1 MIAAP
6 QEKAPAR
13 ACNTEPGNDREQAQ
27 STCSSEQSQAGT
39 TAARI
44 SFFEQTTRRTPSG
57 EMSILDFARQIRDGS
72 HAEAVARVRDM
83 VEECAVIGSSKEETK
98 AALHPLKL
106 ALPCVTLSGVI
117 TEGGRGRAFEE
128 GRFLHSGW
136 LQIDLDK
143 ADLDKA
149 DLQDYAPEQV
159 RDVLGEDPHL
169 LFVAVSPSG
178 EGLKGLCRIPV
189 CETPEQHLAAF
200 KAAEA
205 YFLETYALRIDP
217 QTKDPARCCYA
228 THDPGITWNASP
240 IELPVPAPQ
249 LPTAPPEREQ
259 WEATPTAP
267 PTAEETSL
275 LATPESVRHILL
287 QIPPKRP
294 REEWLKVCAAVAD
307 AVGEDEAIPMLEEWC
322 APYSPGEYQ
331 RAFKSPLQKITKG
344 SLVAIAKSYGF
355 DSKSY
360 WRELYAGN
368 QWNGRL
374 TFAGDV
380 LCEDEEDELPFP
392 MHCLPGIAGEMARQ
406 IARVTTAQNEPLAAA
421 SCLAVVSASIG
432 AGLEVGTGG
441 ERRTRG
447 NLYALAI
454 AASGTGKGES
464 YKLAADPFE
473 QLEAQAIATFEEQTR
488 PHLTASLQ
496 VADSRAKRLVAA
508 AAKETDRHARIG
520 AEMECRQAMTEKE
533 DLQRALEAAP
543 AWKVADVT
551 KEKLAVIMAGQPG
564 EAVASL
570 SSEARGIFS
579 IVKGKYSS
587 EGGDEDFYC
596 SAYSGDSVTV
606 DRVGRPRVTLRRPC
620 LSILWM
626 VQPDAARKA
635 FGDSSLTESGLLPR
649 FLTFDPKAEPQVSDA
664 PPAPIPQACK
674 AGWASLIG
682 ELVESYRLRGDEP
695 RIATV
700 TPEATALLAEYE
712 RENIRRRQS
721 TGDLPDLAAYV
732 ARWAENAWR
741 LAVVLHAARH
751 GAAAHEAA
759 LDRETA
765 GAAVEL
771 MRWFSTK
778 QVQVLAAGRR
788 ENLKTRLLALL
799 ALLAEANGGISF
811 RELHRSHGIDKAQVQ
826 QLAAVFP
833 QKLTIEK
840 RQAEM
845 GRPSWIVKR
854 SLEDMGKSP
863 HSSPAATFQK

>member
-1 MIAAP
+1 MIATP

-13 ACNTEPGNDREQAQ
+13 ACITEPGNDREQAQ
-27 STCSSEQSQAGT
+27 PTCSSEQSQAGT
-39 TAARI
+39 AGALI
-44 SFFEQTTRRTPSG
+44 SFFEQTKRPTPSG
-57 EMSILDFARQIRDGS
+57 EMSVLDFAKQVRDGI
-72 HAEAVARVRDM
+72 HAKAVARVRDM
-83 VEECAVIGSSKEETK
+83 VEECAVIGSSKQETK
-98 AALHPLKL
+98 AALQPLKL

-117 TEGGRGRAFEE
+117 TEGGRARAFEE

-143 ADLDKA
+143 E
-149 DLQDYAPEQV
+149 DLQGHSPEQV

-178 EGLKGLCRIPV
+178 EGLKALCRIPV
-189 CETPEQHLAAF
+189 CDTPEQHAQAF

-205 YFLETYALRIDP
+205 YFFETYSLRIDP
-217 QTKDPARCCYA
+217 QTKDPARCCYV
-228 THDPGITWNASP
+228 THDPGISWNANP
-240 IELPVPAPQ
+240 IELPVHAPQ
-249 LPTAPPEREQ
+249 LPTAPPKREQ
-259 WEATPTAP
+259 QQAAP
-267 PTAEETSL
+267 AAPAIAEEASL
-275 LATPESVRHILL
+275 LATVESVRHVLHC
-287 QIPPKRP
+287 IPNQRP
-294 REEWLKVCAAVAD
+294 RDEWLKVCAAVAD
-307 AVGEDEAIPMLEEWC
+307 AVGEDEAIPLLEEWC

-331 RAFKSPLQKITKG
+331 RAFKSPLQRISKG

-355 DSKSY
+355 DSKTY
-360 WRELYAGN
+360 WRELYAGRE
-368 QWNGRL
+368 WTGKL
-374 TFAGDV
+374 TFAGEV
-380 LCEDEEDELPFP
+380 LGDDEEEDELPFP
-392 MHCLPGIAGEMARQ
+392 MHCLPGIAGEMAKQ

-421 SCLAVVSASIG
+421 SCLGVISAAIG
-432 AGLEVGTGG
+432 AGIEIRTGG

-454 AASGTGKGES
+454 AASGTGKGEAFS
-464 YKLAADPFE
+464 LAADPFE
-473 QLEAQAIATFEEQTR
+473 QLEAQAVATFEQQTR

-520 AEMECRQAMTEKE
+520 AEMECQQAMQEKE

-543 AWKVADVT
+543 RWKVADVT
-551 KEKLAVIMAGQPG
+551 KEQLAVIMAGQPG
-564 EAVASL
+564 EAVASM

-579 IVKGKYSS
+579 IVKGKYSA

-596 SAYSGDSVTV
+596 SAYSGDTVTV

-635 FGDSSLTESGLLPR
+635 FGDASLTESGLLPR
-649 FLTFDPKAEPQVSDA
+649 FLTFDPKAEPQVRDA
-664 PPAPIPQACK
+664 PPAPIPQECK
-674 AGWASLIG
+674 EGWANLIG
-682 ELVESYRLRGDEP
+682 ALVQTYRLRGDEP
-695 RIATV
+695 RVAGV
-700 TPEATALLAEYE
+700 TPEAAALLAEYE
-712 RENIRRRQS
+712 RENIRRRRS
-721 TGDLPDLAAYV
+721 EGDLPDLASYV

-765 GAAVEL
+765 GAAVEV
-771 MRWFSTK
+771 MRWFAAM
-778 QVQVLAAGRR
+778 QLQVLAAGRR
-788 ENLKTRLLALL
+788 ESLKSRLLALL
-799 ALLAEANGGISF
+799 ALLAEARGEISF
-811 RELHRSHGIDKAQVQ
+811 RELRRSHGFDEAQVR

-854 SLEDMGKSP
+854 SLEDMGKNP
-863 HSSPAATFQK
+863 HSTPTATFQK

>member
-1 MIAAP
+1 
-6 QEKAPAR
+6 
-13 ACNTEPGNDREQAQ
+13 
-27 STCSSEQSQAGT
+27 
-39 TAARI
+39 
-44 SFFEQTTRRTPSG
+44 
-57 EMSILDFARQIRDGS
+57 MSILDFARQIRDGS

-626 VQPDAARKA
+626 VQPDAAKA

>member
-1 MIAAP
+1 
-6 QEKAPAR
+6 
-13 ACNTEPGNDREQAQ
+13 
-27 STCSSEQSQAGT
+27 
-39 TAARI
+39 
-44 SFFEQTTRRTPSG
+44 
-57 EMSILDFARQIRDGS
+57 
-72 HAEAVARVRDM
+72 
-83 VEECAVIGSSKEETK
+83 
-98 AALHPLKL
+98 
-106 ALPCVTLSGVI
+106 
-117 TEGGRGRAFEE
+117 
-128 GRFLHSGW
+128 
-136 LQIDLDK
+136 
-143 ADLDKA
+143 
-149 DLQDYAPEQV
+149 
-159 RDVLGEDPHL
+159 
-169 LFVAVSPSG
+169 VSPSG

-205 YFLETYALRIDP
+205 YFLETYKLRIDP

-267 PTAEETSL
+267 PTAEEMSL

-307 AVGEDEAIPMLEEWC
+307 AVGEDEAIPMLEQWC

-331 RAFKSPLQKITKG
+331 CAFKSPLQRISKG

>member
-1 MIAAP
+1 
-6 QEKAPAR
+6 
-13 ACNTEPGNDREQAQ
+13 
-27 STCSSEQSQAGT
+27 
-39 TAARI
+39 
-44 SFFEQTTRRTPSG
+44 
-57 EMSILDFARQIRDGS
+57 
-72 HAEAVARVRDM
+72 
-83 VEECAVIGSSKEETK
+83 
-98 AALHPLKL
+98 
-106 ALPCVTLSGVI
+106 
-117 TEGGRGRAFEE
+117 
-128 GRFLHSGW
+128 
-136 LQIDLDK
+136 
-143 ADLDKA
+143 
-149 DLQDYAPEQV
+149 LQDYAPEQV

>member
-1 MIAAP
+1 MNP
-6 QEKAPAR
+6 NEKAPAR

-44 SFFEQTTRRTPSG
+44 SFFERANRPTPSG

-72 HAEAVARVRDM
+72 HAEAVARVRAM

-117 TEGGRGRAFEE
+117 TEGGRARAFEE

-143 ADLDKA
+143 AEMQGHKPEEVRELLA
-149 DLQDYAPEQV
+149 D
-159 RDVLGEDPHL
+159 DPHL
-169 LFVAVSPSG
+169 LFAAVSPSS
-178 EGLKGLCRIPV
+178 EGVKALCRIPV

-205 YFLETYALRIDP
+205 YFLTEYSVQIDP
-217 QTKDPARCCYA
+217 ATKDPARCCYA
-228 THDPGITWNASP
+228 THDPGITWRACP
-240 IELPVPAPQ
+240 IELPVPAPR
-249 LPTAPPEREQ
+249 LLAAPPEREE
-259 WEATPTAP
+259 WEATPAAP
-267 PTAEETSL
+267 PTAEEMSL

-307 AVGEDEAIPMLEEWC
+307 AVGEDVAIPLLEEWC

-355 DSKSY
+355 DSKAY
-360 WRELYAGN
+360 WRELYAGRE
-368 QWNGRL
+368 WTGKL
-374 TFAGDV
+374 TFAGEV
-380 LCEDEEDELPFP
+380 LGEDEQDELPFP

-421 SCLAVVSASIG
+421 SCLGIISAAIG
-432 AGLEVGTGG
+432 AGIEIRTGG

-454 AASGTGKGES
+454 AASGTGKGEAFS
-464 YKLAADPFE
+464 LAADPFE
-473 QLEAQAIATFEEQTR
+473 QLEARAIATFEEQTR

-551 KEKLAVIMAGQPG
+551 KEKLAVIMAGQLG

-626 VQPDAARKA
+626 IQPDAARKA
-635 FGDSSLTESGLLPR
+635 FADASLTESGLLPR
-649 FLTFDPKAEPQVSDA
+649 FLTFDPKAEPQVRDA
-664 PPAPIPQACK
+664 PPAPIPQECK
-674 AGWASLIG
+674 EGWANLIG
-682 ELVESYRLRGDEP
+682 ALVDTYRLRGNEP
-695 RIATV
+695 RVASV

-721 TGDLPDLAAYV
+721 TGDLTDLAAYV

-854 SLEDMGKSP
+854 SLEDVEKSP

>member
-1 MIAAP
+1 
-6 QEKAPAR
+6 
-13 ACNTEPGNDREQAQ
+13 
-27 STCSSEQSQAGT
+27 
-39 TAARI
+39 
-44 SFFEQTTRRTPSG
+44 
-57 EMSILDFARQIRDGS
+57 MSILDFARQIRDGS
-72 HAEAVARVRDM
+72 HAEAVARVRAM
-83 VEECAVIGSSKEETK
+83 VEECAVIGASEEETK
-98 AALHPLKL
+98 RKLQALKL

-117 TEGGRGRAFEE
+117 TEGGRARAFEE

-143 ADLDKA
+143 AEMQGHEPEEVRELLA
-149 DLQDYAPEQV
+149 D
-159 RDVLGEDPHL
+159 DPHL
-169 LFVAVSPSG
+169 LFAAVSPSG
-178 EGLKGLCRIPV
+178 EGVKALCRIPV

-205 YFLETYALRIDP
+205 YFLTEYSVQIDP
-217 QTKDPARCCYA
+217 ATKDPARCCYV
-228 THDPGITWNASP
+228 TSDPGITWRACP

-249 LPTAPPEREQ
+249 LPTAPPAREE

-267 PTAEETSL
+267 PTAEEMSL

-307 AVGEDEAIPMLEEWC
+307 AVGEDEAISMLEEWC

-331 RAFKSPLQKITKG
+331 RAFKSPLQRISKG

-360 WRELYAGN
+360 WRELYTGSK
-368 QWNGRL
+368 WTGKL

-380 LCEDEEDELPFP
+380 LCDDEGEELPFP
-392 MHCLPGIAGEMARQ
+392 MHCLPGITGEMARQ
-406 IARVTTAQNEPLAAA
+406 IARVTTAQNEPLAAT
-421 SCLAVVSASIG
+421 SCLAIVSASIG

-454 AASGTGKGES
+454 AASGTGKGET
-464 YKLAADPFE
+464 YGLAADPFE

-488 PHLTASLQ
+488 PHLESSLHIAELRSKKIAQ
-496 VADSRAKRLVAA
+496 A
-508 AAKETDRHARIG
+508 AAKETDMNARFVTE
-520 AEMECRQAMTEKE
+520 AEHREAMETQA
-533 DLQRALEAAP
+533 DLQRQLEAAP

-551 KEKLAVIMAGQPG
+551 KERLAVIMAGQPG
-564 EAVASL
+564 EAVASM

-606 DRVGRPRVTLRRPC
+606 DRQSRPRVTLRRPC

-649 FLTFDPKAEPQVSDA
+649 FLTFDPKAEPQVRDTD
-664 PPAPIPQACK
+664 PAPIPQQYK
-674 AGWASLIG
+674 AEWANLIG
-682 ELVESYRLRGDEP
+682 ALVDSYRLRGNEP

-700 TPEATALLAEYE
+700 TPEAAALLAEYE
-712 RENIRRRQS
+712 RENILRRQS

-765 GAAVEL
+765 GDAVEL
-771 MRWFSTK
+771 MRWFSAK
-778 QVQVLAAGRR
+778 QLQVLAAGRR

-799 ALLAEANGGISF
+799 ALLAEARGEISF
-811 RELHRSHGIDKAQVQ
+811 RELRRSHGFDEAQVR

-833 QKLTIEK
+833 QAFRIEK
-840 RQAEM
+840 RQGDM
-845 GRPSWIVKR
+845 GRPSWIAA
-854 SLEDMGKSP
+854 SPLEEMKKPPFPTHCHFSKMKTPHAKTAETAKSP
-863 HSSPAATFQK
+863 PPPIRNLLGRPPCRPALRTHSEKT

>member
-13 ACNTEPGNDREQAQ
+13 ACNTEPGTDREQAQ

-626 VQPDAARKA
+626 VQPDAAKA

>member
-1 MIAAP
+1 
-6 QEKAPAR
+6 
-13 ACNTEPGNDREQAQ
+13 
-27 STCSSEQSQAGT
+27 
-39 TAARI
+39 
-44 SFFEQTTRRTPSG
+44 
-57 EMSILDFARQIRDGS
+57 
-72 HAEAVARVRDM
+72 
-83 VEECAVIGSSKEETK
+83 
-98 AALHPLKL
+98 
-106 ALPCVTLSGVI
+106 
-117 TEGGRGRAFEE
+117 
-128 GRFLHSGW
+128 
-136 LQIDLDK
+136 
-143 ADLDKA
+143 
-149 DLQDYAPEQV
+149 
-159 RDVLGEDPHL
+159 
-169 LFVAVSPSG
+169 
-178 EGLKGLCRIPV
+178 
-189 CETPEQHLAAF
+189 
-200 KAAEA
+200 
-205 YFLETYALRIDP
+205 
-217 QTKDPARCCYA
+217 
-228 THDPGITWNASP
+228 
-240 IELPVPAPQ
+240 
-249 LPTAPPEREQ
+249 
-259 WEATPTAP
+259 
-267 PTAEETSL
+267 
-275 LATPESVRHILL
+275 
-287 QIPPKRP
+287 
-294 REEWLKVCAAVAD
+294 
-307 AVGEDEAIPMLEEWC
+307 
-322 APYSPGEYQ
+322 
-331 RAFKSPLQKITKG
+331 
-344 SLVAIAKSYGF
+344 
-355 DSKSY
+355 
-360 WRELYAGN
+360 
-368 QWNGRL
+368 
-374 TFAGDV
+374 
-380 LCEDEEDELPFP
+380 

-447 NLYALAI
+447 NLYTLAI

-649 FLTFDPKAEPQVSDA
+649 FLTFDPKAEPQVRDA

-674 AGWASLIG
+674 AGWANLIG

-811 RELHRSHGIDKAQVQ
+811 RELHRSHGFDKAQVR

-854 SLEDMGKSP
+854 SLEDVEKSP
-863 HSSPAATFQK
+863 HSQTTATFQK

>member
-1 MIAAP
+1 
-6 QEKAPAR
+6 
-13 ACNTEPGNDREQAQ
+13 
-27 STCSSEQSQAGT
+27 
-39 TAARI
+39 
-44 SFFEQTTRRTPSG
+44 
-57 EMSILDFARQIRDGS
+57 MSILDFARQIRDGS

-205 YFLETYALRIDP
+205 YFLEAYALRIDP

-228 THDPGITWNASP
+228 THDPGITWNARP

-249 LPTAPPEREQ
+249 LPAAPPEREQ
-259 WEATPTAP
+259 WEATPAAP
-267 PTAEETSL
+267 ASAEEMSL

-307 AVGEDEAIPMLEEWC
+307 AVGEDEAIPMLEQWC

-331 RAFKSPLQKITKG
+331 CAFKSPLQRISKG

>member
-1 MIAAP
+1 
-6 QEKAPAR
+6 
-13 ACNTEPGNDREQAQ
+13 
-27 STCSSEQSQAGT
+27 
-39 TAARI
+39 
-44 SFFEQTTRRTPSG
+44 
-57 EMSILDFARQIRDGS
+57 
-72 HAEAVARVRDM
+72 
-83 VEECAVIGSSKEETK
+83 
-98 AALHPLKL
+98 
-106 ALPCVTLSGVI
+106 
-117 TEGGRGRAFEE
+117 
-128 GRFLHSGW
+128 
-136 LQIDLDK
+136 
-143 ADLDKA
+143 
-149 DLQDYAPEQV
+149 
-159 RDVLGEDPHL
+159 
-169 LFVAVSPSG
+169 
-178 EGLKGLCRIPV
+178 
-189 CETPEQHLAAF
+189 
-200 KAAEA
+200 
-205 YFLETYALRIDP
+205 
-217 QTKDPARCCYA
+217 
-228 THDPGITWNASP
+228 
-240 IELPVPAPQ
+240 
-249 LPTAPPEREQ
+249 
-259 WEATPTAP
+259 
-267 PTAEETSL
+267 
-275 LATPESVRHILL
+275 
-287 QIPPKRP
+287 
-294 REEWLKVCAAVAD
+294 
-307 AVGEDEAIPMLEEWC
+307 
-322 APYSPGEYQ
+322 
-331 RAFKSPLQKITKG
+331 
-344 SLVAIAKSYGF
+344 
-355 DSKSY
+355 
-360 WRELYAGN
+360 
-368 QWNGRL
+368 
-374 TFAGDV
+374 
-380 LCEDEEDELPFP
+380 
-392 MHCLPGIAGEMARQ
+392 LPGIAGEMARQ

-674 AGWASLIG
+674 AGWANLIG
-682 ELVESYRLRGDEP
+682 ALVDTYRLRGDEP

-854 SLEDMGKSP
+854 SLEDVEKSP
-863 HSSPAATFQK
+863 HSKTTATFQK

>member
-1 MIAAP
+1 MIATP

-13 ACNTEPGNDREQAQ
+13 ACITEPGSDREHAQA
-27 STCSSEQSQAGT
+27 TCSSEQSQAGT
-39 TAARI
+39 AGAAI
-44 SFFEQTTRRTPSG
+44 SFFAQANRKTPSG
-57 EMSILDFARQIRDGS
+57 EMSIRDFAKEIRDGI
-72 HAEAVARVRDM
+72 HAEAVGRVRAM
-83 VEECAVIGSSKEETK
+83 VNECAVIGASKERTK
-98 AALHPLKL
+98 ESLKL
-106 ALPCVTLSGVI
+106 LKDALPCVTLSGVI
-117 TEGGRGRAFEE
+117 TEGGRARAFEE

-143 ADLDKA
+143 G
-149 DLQDYAPEQV
+149 DLQEHLPEVV
-159 RDVLGEDPHL
+159 RDVLAEDPHL
-169 LFVAVSPSG
+169 LFAAVSPSG
-178 EGLKGLCRIPV
+178 EGVKAVCRIPV
-189 CETPEQHLAAF
+189 CRTPDEHARAF

-205 YFLETYALRIDP
+205 HFLESYSLRIDP
-217 QTKDPARCCYA
+217 ATKDPARCCYV
-228 THDPGITWNASP
+228 THDPGIRWNANP
-240 IELPVPAPQ
+240 IELPVQAPQ
-249 LPTAPPEREQ
+249 LPAAPPEQEQ
-259 WEATPTAP
+259 RQASPTAP
-267 PTAEETSL
+267 CSAEEQSL
-275 LATPESVRHILL
+275 LATVESVRHILHR
-287 QIPPKRP
+287 IPNQRP

-331 RAFKSPLQKITKG
+331 RAFKSPLQRISKG

-360 WRELYAGN
+360 WRELYAGKE
-368 QWNGRL
+368 WTGRL
-374 TFAGDV
+374 IFAGEV
-380 LCEDEEDELPFP
+380 LGDDTEEDELPFP

-406 IARVTTAQNEPLAAA
+406 IARVTTAQNEALAGA
-421 SCLAVVSASIG
+421 SCLGIISAAVG
-432 AGLEVGTGG
+432 AGIEVRTGG

-447 NLYALAI
+447 NLYCLAI
-454 AASGTGKGES
+454 AKSGTGKGEAFT
-464 YKLAADPFE
+464 LAADPFE

-496 VADSRAKRLVAA
+496 VADSRAKRLVTA

-543 AWKVADVT
+543 RWKVADVT
-551 KEKLAVIMAGQPG
+551 KEQLAVVMAGQPG
-564 EAVASL
+564 EAVASM

-579 IVKGKYSS
+579 IVKGKYSA

-606 DRVGRPRVTLRRPC
+606 DRVNRPRVTLRRPC

-626 VQPDAARKA
+626 IQPDAARKA
-635 FGDSSLTESGLLPR
+635 FADSTLTESGLMPR
-649 FLTFDPKAEPQVSDA
+649 FLTFDAKAEPQVRDA
-664 PPAPIPQACK
+664 PPAPIPQQCK
-674 AGWASLIG
+674 DRWANLIG
-682 ELVESYRLRGDEP
+682 ELVENYRLRGDEP
-695 RIATV
+695 RVASV
-700 TPEATALLAEYE
+700 MPEASALLAEYE

-721 TGDLPDLAAYV
+721 TGDLPDLASYV

-751 GAAAHEAA
+751 GATAHEAA
-759 LDRETA
+759 LDEQTA
-765 GAAVEL
+765 ADAVEIT
-771 MRWFSTK
+771 RWFSK
-778 QVQVLAAGRR
+778 MQLQVLAAGRR

-799 ALLAEANGGISF
+799 ALLAEGRDEISF
-811 RELHRSHGIDKAQVQ
+811 RELRRSCGFDEAEVR

-845 GRPSWIVKR
+845 GRPSWIVK
-854 SLEDMGKSP
+854 KNPYSP
-863 HSSPAATFQK
+863 PPATFQK

>member
-1 MIAAP
+1 
-6 QEKAPAR
+6 
-13 ACNTEPGNDREQAQ
+13 
-27 STCSSEQSQAGT
+27 
-39 TAARI
+39 
-44 SFFEQTTRRTPSG
+44 
-57 EMSILDFARQIRDGS
+57 MSVLDFARQIRDGS

-83 VEECAVIGSSKEETK
+83 VEECSVVGRSKEETK

-143 ADLDKA
+143 ADL
-149 DLQDYAPEQV
+149 QGHAPEQV

-189 CETPEQHLAAF
+189 CKTPEQHLQAF

-205 YFLETYALRIDP
+205 YFLETYSLRIDP
-217 QTKDPARCCYA
+217 QTKDPARCCYV
-228 THDPGITWNASP
+228 THDPGVTWNASP

-249 LPTAPPEREQ
+249 LPAAPPEQERQ
-259 WEATPTAP
+259 QATPTAP
-267 PTAEETSL
+267 ADADEQSL
-275 LATPESVRHILL
+275 LATVESVRHILHC
-287 QIPPKRP
+287 IPNKRP
-294 REEWLKVCAAVAD
+294 RDEWLKVCAAMAD
-307 AVGEDEAIPMLEEWC
+307 AVGEDEAIRLLEAWC
-322 APYSPGEYQ
+322 PPYSPGEYQ
-331 RAFKSPLQKITKG
+331 RAFKSPLQRISKG

-355 DSKSY
+355 DSKAY
-360 WRELYAGN
+360 RRELYPGSE
-368 QWNGRL
+368 WTGRL
-374 TFAGDV
+374 TFAGEV
-380 LCEDEEDELPFP
+380 LGEDAEEDELPFP

-421 SCLAVVSASIG
+421 SCLGIISAAIG
-432 AGLEVGTGG
+432 AGIEVRTGG

-447 NLYALAI
+447 NLYTLPI
-454 AASGTGKGES
+454 AASGTGKGEAFT
-464 YKLAADPFE
+464 LAADPFE

-488 PHLTASLQ
+488 PHLESSLHI
-496 VADSRAKRLVAA
+496 AELRSKKLANA
-508 AAKETDRHARIG
+508 AAKETDTHARFVTEEEHRE
-520 AEMECRQAMTEKE
+520 AMENQA
-533 DLQRALEAAP
+533 DLQRRLEAAP
-543 AWKVADVT
+543 RWRVADIT
-551 KEKLAVIMAGQPG
+551 KEKLAVVMSGQPG
-564 EAVASL
+564 EAIASM

-579 IVKGKYSS
+579 IVKGKYSA

-606 DRVGRPRVTLRRPC
+606 DRQSRPRVTLRRPC

-635 FGDSSLTESGLLPR
+635 FADASLTESGLLPR
-649 FLTFDPKAEPQVSDA
+649 FLTFDPKAEPQVRDA
-664 PPAPIPQACK
+664 PPAPIPQECK
-674 AGWASLIG
+674 EGWASLIG

-695 RIATV
+695 RVASV
-700 TPEATALLAEYE
+700 TPDASALLAEYE

-721 TGDLPDLAAYV
+721 KGDLPDLAAYV

-765 GAAVEL
+765 AAAVEV
-771 MRWFSTK
+771 MRWFSAM
-778 QVQVLAAGRR
+778 QLQVLAAGRR
-788 ENLKTRLLALL
+788 ENLKSRLLALL
-799 ALLAEANGGISF
+799 ALLAEAGGGISF
-811 RELHRSHGIDKAQVQ
+811 RELRRSHGFDEAQVR
-826 QLAAVFP
+826 QLQAVFP